1 VSSFSLTASILSNVQ
16 ITNQQSHTA
25 NAVTRW
31 AAIRNARCPRCRRG
45 AIYERVWLW
54 RLPVMHA
61 YCPECGLKYERE
73 QGYFLGAMYISYGL
87 ALITIFVIALVLW
100 LATAWSVERDIV
112 IAALLFL
119 PLVPIL
125 VTISRVLWI
134 HFDRAVDPDW

>member
-1 VSSFSLTASILSNVQ
+1 
-16 ITNQQSHTA
+16 
-25 NAVTRW
+25 
-31 AAIRNARCPRCRRG
+31 
-45 AIYERVWLW
+45 
-54 RLPVMHA
+54 MHA

-125 VTISRVLWI
+125 VTASRVLWI

>member
-1 VSSFSLTASILSNVQ
+1 MGRWE
-16 ITNQQSHTA
+16 
-25 NAVTRW
+25 AVR
-31 AAIRNARCPRCRRG
+31 RGLCPRCRRG

-54 RLPVMHA
+54 RLPAMYA

-87 ALITIFVIALVLW
+87 ALITIFLIALALW
-100 LATAWSVERDIV
+100 LATSWSIERDV
-112 IAALLFL
+112 AVAALLFV

-125 VTISRVLWI
+125 VTVSRVLWI